1 MADLTR
7 RIVLELLA
15 RNKAAGELAAFTHG
29 IDGLYRGV
37 RRMAS
42 GLLAMAGI
50 GGFGY
55 MIKQQMEAVHTTTN
69 LAARLGMTTEALVG
83 LQHAAKLTD
92 VEQEQLTRSLD
103 FFNRTLGD
111 AQMGSASAAKAFTAI
126 GISFKDLAG
135 LNPEQKIGMV
145 ADQINKLGTQS
156 QKAATV
162 QDIFGRGSQALLGL
176 LSEGSKGIAAYRLET
191 EKLGLSF
198 SQVDAAKVE
207 MAIESL
213 TRMRAVFTGL
223 FRRTA
228 IELAPYI
235 EAAANAFIDWAT
247 AGEGVG
253 HNVTSAFEMMT
264 KGAVRFGAELQGI
277 GNHWLEMKADV
288 ADVVALWE
296 KATPAGM
303 LNAFIREKRGIIS
316 PADLALQ
323 YRDQKTNTEG
333 QINAVEQFYANL
345 RKEAEQ
351 RASAATNAR
360 RYVSVNDI
368 PWAGAGPDVKETK
381 KSTMDVAAAYSR
393 MYKDIDSKSA
403 ASFQAREQLIQNEY
417 TEYDKVIKDK
427 YALDMWYLDQQKKL
441 AIERGA
447 VLGGP
452 LEGIAAAIAEMKQE
466 LPSVGKLFYD
476 MTKKGVDGLVNS
488 LSDAV
493 FEAKNFGD
501 AMEEVGRSMA
511 KMAFEWAARQAIVN
525 SLSGVGGM
533 LGLAPVAHAG
543 GTVGATRFPTRMV
556 DPGVFAHA
564 PRLHSGLASDEFPA
578 ILQRG
583 EEVRSRAQVAYSG
596 GGSSS
601 QRLEALM
608 GQVVSLLSQRQTI
621 NLSAKVVDSRD
632 VMTAEQMEGRRGE
645 QFVMRHVGRNS

>member
-1 MADLTR
+1 
-7 RIVLELLA
+7 
-15 RNKAAGELAAFTHG
+15 
-29 IDGLYRGV
+29 
-37 RRMAS
+37 
-42 GLLAMAGI
+42 MAGI

-303 LNAFIREKRGIIS
+303 LNAFIREKRNIIS
-316 PADLALQ
+316 PADQAAI

-351 RASAATNAR
+351 RAAAATNVR
-360 RYVSVNDI
+360 RYVSVEDI
-368 PWAGAGPDVKETK
+368 PWAGVEPDVKKTE
-381 KSTMDVAAAYSR
+381 KSTMDVAAAYAR
-393 MYKDIDSKSA
+393 MYKDMDSKSA

-427 YALDMWYLDQQKKL
+427 YALDMWYFDQQKKL

-447 VLGGP
+447 ALGGP
-452 LEGIAAAIAEMKQE
+452 LEGIAAGMDEIGRKALTVGEMFKEATITGVEGFADALSRAIVRSED
-466 LPSVGKLFYD
+466 L
-476 MTKKGVDGLVNS
+476 
-488 LSDAV
+488 
-493 FEAKNFGD
+493 GD
-501 AMEEVGRSMA
+501 ALRELGLDIAQTML
-511 KMAFEWAARQAIVN
+511 KQAIITGI
-525 SLSGVGGM
+525 SGGWGALFPTGGTAPLGSVPVGM
-533 LGLAPVAHAG
+533 DHAG
-543 GTVGATRFPTRMV
+543 GIVGQTNFPTRMV
-556 DPGVFAHA
+556 DPGVFARA

-578 ILQRG
+578 ILQQG
-583 EEVRSRAQVAYSG
+583 ERVISRSEVSR

-601 QRLEALM
+601 NQRLEALM

-632 VMTAEQMEGRRGE
+632 VVTAAQMEGRRGE

>member
-1 MADLTR
+1 MADSTR

-15 RNKAAGELAAFTHG
+15 RNKAAGELTAFTRS
-29 IDGLYRGV
+29 IDGVYLGAKRLAG
-37 RRMAS
+37 
-42 GLLAMAGI
+42 GLLALAGI
-50 GGFGY
+50 GGLGY

-83 LQHAAKLTD
+83 LQHAAKITD

-235 EAAANAFIDWAT
+235 EAAAQAFVDWAT
-247 AGEGVG
+247 AGKGVG

-264 KGAVRFGAELQGI
+264 KGAVRFGAELAGI
-277 GNHWLEMKADV
+277 GNRWLEMKADV
-288 ADVVALWE
+288 ADVVDLWE

-351 RASAATNAR
+351 RASAATTLQSRPGPGVINVLTTEEKDADKHMETLR
-360 RYVSVNDI
+360 RQIQEEIALTGRLNEPRQQAKMLVDFQ
-368 PWAGAGPDVKETK
+368 AD
-381 KSTMDVAAAYSR
+381 AAAR
-393 MYKDIDSKSA
+393 FGA
-403 ASFQAREQLIQNEY
+403 NTHQATAATASFRMELDRLEEAQGLAR
-417 TEYDKVIKDK
+417 
-427 YALDMWYLDQQKKL
+427 
-441 AIERGA
+441 
-447 VLGGP
+447 
-452 LEGIAAAIAEMKQE
+452 IAESIGQA
-466 LPSVGKLFYD
+466 F
-476 MTKKGVDGLVNS
+476 TKAFE
-488 LSDAV
+488 DAIL
-493 FEAKNFGD
+493 EAKTLGEVIN
-501 AMEEVGRSMA
+501 EVGRSIQRA
-511 KMAFEWAARQAIVN
+511 LLQEFVSRPLSQAVTSAAG
-525 SLSGVGGM
+525 SF
-533 LGLAPVAHAG
+533 LGLNPTAVSHAG
-543 GTVGATRFPTRMV
+543 GIIGQTSFPTRMV
-556 DPGVFAHA
+556 DPGIFARA
-564 PRLHSGLASDEFPA
+564 PWLHNGLASDEFPA

-583 EEVRSRAQVAYSG
+583 EEVRSRAEVAS
-596 GGSSS
+596 
-601 QRLEALM
+601 
-608 GQVVSLLSQRQTI
+608 
-621 NLSAKVVDSRD
+621 
-632 VMTAEQMEGRRGE
+632 
-645 QFVMRHVGRNS
+645 GRNSSVEGASPVPVIIQFNVTAIDAAGTNQWLQSNRRQIASVLDAAIADNHPSGRQR